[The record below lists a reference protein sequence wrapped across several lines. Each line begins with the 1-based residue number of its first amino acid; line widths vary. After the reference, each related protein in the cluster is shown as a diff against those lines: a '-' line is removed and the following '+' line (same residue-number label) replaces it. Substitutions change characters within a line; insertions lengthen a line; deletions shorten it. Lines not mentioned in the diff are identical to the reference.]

1 LHGITLSDT
10 HTHTHTHIHTHTTL
24 GRIPLDEGSARCGDL
39 YFTTHNTH
47 KKQNSMPPVG
57 FEPTVPASERS
68 QTQVD
73 CTASGIGDTVTG
85 PSYFSTVIS
94 LGYAVV

>member
-1 LHGITLSDT
+1 LHAITLSDT
-10 HTHTHTHIHTHTTL
+10 HTHTHTTF
-24 GRIPLDEGSARCGDL
+24 GRTPLDEGSARREDL

-47 KKQNSMPPVG
+47 KKRNSMPPVG

-68 QTQVD
+68 QTQGD
-73 CTASGIGDTVTG
+73 GAATGIGDTITV

-94 LGYAVV
+94 LGYGVV